1 MPDPA
6 ENFVDHL
13 LLRCKPIGKPFVY
26 EEAGT
31 ISLHFDIEATQSL
44 MRLDDPYQLS
54 LGYTRTMMGFL
65 LLTDIPQS
73 MVMIGLGGGSLPK
86 FCFRHL
92 PETDITV
99 VEINPE
105 VIALRQQFHIP
116 DDDMRFRVVCEDGA
130 DYVCRQDASV
140 DVLLVDGF
148 DHEGQCPELA
158 APSFYQGCHDALRVG
173 GVMVVNLLGSD
184 LLREVYIARIQRVF
198 GNLVLIVDAERGA
211 NVVVFAIKADKPRL
225 GKARLAK
232 RAQVMASRCGISF
245 QHVLAGLH
253 RQLWP
258 LDEIPQPA
266 PAQPGAGC

>member
-1 MPDPA
+1 MTDSA
-6 ENFVDHL
+6 ENFIDYL
-13 LLRCKPIGKPFVY
+13 LERCEPLGKPFVY
-26 EEAGT
+26 EEEGK

-44 MRLDDPYQLS
+44 MQLDDPYQLS

-65 LLTDIPQS
+65 LLADNPRS

-105 VIALRQQFHIP
+105 VIALRQHFLIP
-116 DDDMRFRVVCEDGA
+116 DDDLRFRVVCEDGA
-130 DYVCRQDASV
+130 DYVGRQDASV

-148 DHEGQCPELA
+148 DHEGQCPGLA
-158 APSFYQGCHDALRVG
+158 APTFYQDCHDALRAG

-232 RAQVMASRCGISF
+232 RAQAMASHCGISF

-258 LDEIPQPA
+258 LDDIPYL
-266 PAQPGAGC
+266 AQPDTGN